1 MIETPD
7 LYPATLGP
15 RERWS
20 TIGAV
25 VLAVGAFT
33 VLGVVFAAKSGEPR
47 WIFLS
52 LPFTLMLFVI
62 ARYAPTGYRLAANG
76 VHVERRAGALVIPY
90 RRIRAVDRA
99 PRQVAGMSV
108 FGSRGVFG
116 RFGRFW
122 NTSLGFYR
130 LYLSNRDAVVWLATE
145 GGWVGLSPDRPHE
158 FMERLQARVGLTR

>member
-7 LYPATLGP
+7 FYPATLGVG
-15 RERWS
+15 ERWS
-20 TIGAV
+20 TIAAV

-33 VLGVVFAAKSGEPR
+33 VLGIVFAVKSGEPR

-62 ARYAPTGYRLAANG
+62 GRYAPTGYRLAADG

-90 RRIRAVDRA
+90 HRIRAVDQA
-99 PRQVAGMSV
+99 PRPVNGMSI

-122 NTSLGFYR
+122 SPSLGFYR
-130 LYLSNRDAVVWLATE
+130 LYLSNRHAVVWLATE
-145 GGWVGLSPDRPHE
+145 GGWVGLSPDRPAD
-158 FMERLQARVGLTR
+158 FVERLGVRL